1 MSRVHPWWPDGVQ
14 APALV
19 RHAEEGVEPD
29 WGLWAD
35 MRVLAREALNAWR
48 ASGCMSEEAR
58 RAAIVRVDEA
68 EARVLAR
75 LRADGGMGA
84 GL

>member
-14 APALV
+14 APRLV
-19 RHAEEGVEPD
+19 RDAGGEFD
-29 WGLWAD
+29 WGLLAD
-35 MRVLAREALNAWR
+35 MRVLAREALNSWR
-48 ASGCMSEEAR
+48 AADHMSAEAR
-58 RAAIVRVDEA
+58 AEAVRRVDEA

-75 LRADGGMGA
+75 LKAKGQS

>member
-14 APALV
+14 APRLV
-19 RHAEEGVEPD
+19 RDDPEVD
-29 WGLWAD
+29 WGLLAD
-35 MRVLAREALNAWR
+35 LRVLAREALNSWR
-48 ASGCMSEEAR
+48 AADHMGAEAR
-58 RAAIVRVDEA
+58 AAAVVRVDEA

-75 LRADGGMGA
+75 LKAKGQA